1 MVYYEHQVP
10 EEPFWVAKDSIEL
23 ALSSQPAPDV
33 RHILPIIVSY
43 YAAHSNVSSQ
53 LWKNKGKGLIALV
66 ACDLNSPVGSGAAS
80 LDFYAAIDVASVSV
94 MVIYHR
100 VLGGLHIWP
109 FLLFLLRS

>member
-33 RHILPIIVSY
+33 RHILPIVISY

-66 ACDLNSPVGSGAAS
+66 MCDLSDPVGSG
-80 LDFYAAIDVASVSV
+80 DFMYRLSGSFCT
-94 MVIYHR
+94 Y
-100 VLGGLHIWP
+100 
-109 FLLFLLRS
+109 LFLCRVPQRF